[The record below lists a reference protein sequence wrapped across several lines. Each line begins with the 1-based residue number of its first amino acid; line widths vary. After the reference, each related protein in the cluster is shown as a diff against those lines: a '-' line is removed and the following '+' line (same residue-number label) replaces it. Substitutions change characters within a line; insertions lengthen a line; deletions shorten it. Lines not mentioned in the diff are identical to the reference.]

1 MRSPRFFVMQVVV
14 IILATSATNTSNG
27 PTIRSEGTTEGSED
41 GESAG
46 SKEPIQSEGA
56 AESKKHARPAKR
68 QALGDRT
75 NTVGVK
81 RARPA
86 EFVSNFHFHS

>member
-1 MRSPRFFVMQVVV
+1 MLRRTLGKKSRNIGSPKHVRSPRFFVMQVVV

-27 PTIRSEGTTEGSED
+27 
-41 GESAG
+41 
-46 SKEPIQSEGA
+46 
-56 AESKKHARPAKR
+56 PAKR

-86 EFVSNFHFHS
+86 EFVSNLHFHSWGLVHLTDLVLCAGYL